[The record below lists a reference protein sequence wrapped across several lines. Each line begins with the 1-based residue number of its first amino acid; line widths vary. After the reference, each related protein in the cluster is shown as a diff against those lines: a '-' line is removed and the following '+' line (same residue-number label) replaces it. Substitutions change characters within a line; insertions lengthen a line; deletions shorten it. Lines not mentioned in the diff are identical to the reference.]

1 MTNAY
6 KIAVLPGDAIGPE
19 IMLQAV
25 RVFSV
30 LQEHRDVSFELIEAP
45 FGAAAYFEHGKA
57 FPEQTKVICDDA
69 DAILK
74 GPVGL
79 SHEESQKIP
88 VEEQPERGAILPLRA
103 RYNTFANFRPIYLS
117 PDMAHFSPL
126 KKEIISEGIDILLIR
141 ELVGGLYFG
150 SKDRGINSDG
160 KRYVN
165 EALEY
170 TEDQIRQVL
179 LVAFE
184 QARSRKKRL
193 HNIHKSNVL
202 MSSVLWNEVLAEV
215 QVEYPDVQV
224 IHQLVD
230 AAATAL
236 CLNPGQFDVMVMEN
250 MFGDILS
257 DQGGGILGSLGLM
270 PSACLGPDKAYYEP
284 SHGSAPDIAGKN
296 MANPYSMIGSVAMML
311 EMSFNL
317 KDESAMVWQAMK
329 SVFEAGY
336 STADLSGSSEDVE
349 LVSTDAFGDKVMQA
363 LDELLRA

>member
-1 MTNAY
+1 LT
-6 KIAVLPGDAIGPE
+6 
-19 IMLQAV
+19 
-25 RVFSV
+25 
-30 LQEHRDVSFELIEAP
+30 EAA
-45 FGAAAYFEHGKA
+45 FGAHAYFEGGKA
-57 FPEQTKVICDDA
+57 FPEATKTICDAA

-79 SHEESQKIP
+79 SHEESKKIP

-117 PDMAHFSPL
+117 KDMAHFSPL
-126 KKEIISEGIDILLIR
+126 KQEIIKDGIDILLIR

-150 SKDRGINSDG
+150 EKRRGVNDEG
-160 KRYVN
+160 QRYVQ
-165 EALEY
+165 EVLEY
-170 TEDQIRQVL
+170 TEDQVRQVL
-179 LVAFE
+179 VVAFE
-184 QARSRKKRL
+184 QARQRKKRL

-202 MSSVLWNEVLAEV
+202 MSSVFWNEVLDEV
-215 QVEYPDVQV
+215 HQDYQDVEV
-224 IHQLVD
+224 IHLLVD

-270 PSACLGPDKAYYEP
+270 PSACMGPEKAYYEP

-296 MANPYSMIGSVAMML
+296 IANPYSMIGSVAMML
-311 EMSFNL
+311 EMSFNM
-317 KDESAMVWQAMK
+317 KEESVAVWDAMK

-336 STADLSGSSEDVE
+336 STADLSKSDDGIQ
-349 LVSTDAFGDKVMQA
+349 LVSTDEFGDKVMAKLEA
-363 LDELLRA
+363 LL

>member
-19 IMLQAV
+19 IMSQAL
-25 RVFSV
+25 RVFEV
-30 LQEHRDVSFELIEAP
+30 LESKRDVSFELITAP
-45 FGAAAYFEHGKA
+45 LGAKAYFEEGKA
-57 FPEQTKVICDDA
+57 FPEKTKEICDVA

-88 VEEQPERGAILPLRA
+88 VEEQPERGAILPLRS

-117 PDMAHFSPL
+117 PNMAHFSPL
-126 KKEIISEGIDILLIR
+126 KPEIIKGGIDILLIR

-150 SKDRGINSDG
+150 QKHQG
-160 KRYVN
+160 VN
-165 EALEY
+165 ERGERFVNESLEY
-170 TEDQIRQVL
+170 NEAQIRQVL
-179 LVAFE
+179 IVAFE
-184 QARSRKKRL
+184 QARLRKKRL

-202 MSSVLWNEVLAEV
+202 MSSVLWNEVLEEV
-215 QVEYPDVQV
+215 RKDYADVEV
-224 IHQLVD
+224 IHLLVD

-270 PSACLGPDKAYYEP
+270 PSACIGPDKAYYEP
-284 SHGSAPDIAGKN
+284 SHGSAPDIAGQN
-296 MANPYSMIGSVAMML
+296 IANPYSMIGSVAMML
-311 EMSFNL
+311 DMSFNMHL
-317 KDESAMVWQAMK
+317 ESGLVWDAMK

-336 STADLSGSSEDVE
+336 STADLSKSSGNIK
-349 LVSTDAFGDKVMQA
+349 LVSTDEFGDKVMERLA
-363 LDELLRA
+363 ASL

>member
-19 IMLQAV
+19 IMAQAV
-25 RVFSV
+25 RVFDV
-30 LQEHRDVSFELIEAP
+30 LEAKRDVSFELITAP
-45 FGAAAYFEHGKA
+45 FGAQAYFEEGKA
-57 FPEQTKVICDDA
+57 FPEETKQICDTA

-88 VEEQPERGAILPLRA
+88 VDEQPERGAILPLRA
-103 RYNTFANFRPIYLS
+103 RYNTFANFRPIFLS

-126 KKEIISEGIDILLIR
+126 KSEIIKDGIDILLIR

-150 SKDRGINSDG
+150 EKHRGVNDNG
-160 KRYVN
+160 QRFVN
-165 EALEY
+165 EVLEY
-170 TEDQIRQVL
+170 TEEQIRQVL
-179 LVAFE
+179 IVAFE
-184 QARSRKKRL
+184 QARLRNKRL

-202 MSSVLWNEVLAEV
+202 MSSVFWNEVLAEV
-215 QVEYPDVQV
+215 HQDYQDVEV
-224 IHQLVD
+224 IHLLVD

-270 PSACLGPDKAYYEP
+270 PSACIGPEKSYYEP
-284 SHGSAPDIAGKN
+284 THGSAPDIAGQN
-296 MANPYSMIGSVAMML
+296 IANPYSMIGSVAMML
-311 EMSFNL
+311 EMSFNM
-317 KDESAMVWQAMK
+317 KEESALVWEAMK

-336 STADLSGSSEDVE
+336 STADLSKTSGDIQ
-349 LVSTDAFGDKVMQA
+349 LVSTAEFGDRVIAK
-363 LDELLRA
+363 LTELL